1 MLKGF
6 FAHKKSGERKV
17 IYDLPN
23 EYRKKRRTPSPH
35 HAGKCLDSGK
45 TTYVGALVV
54 YWRWQVREYVQ
65 SVVGIQKLTKTAI
78 NEALRRM
85 KKAGIEKAELEAF
98 LREMINGKQKSWL
111 AHCTDAEAL
120 CIDRVISE
128 VLAEHPGLICILRQR
143 YEGRGMTKRKMAE
156 LLNDAHPEWCF
167 STCEKR
173 IANWLAVAEYALY
186 IPMRESFAE
195 KMA

>member
-1 MLKGF
+1 
-6 FAHKKSGERKV
+6 
-17 IYDLPN
+17 
-23 EYRKKRRTPSPH
+23 
-35 HAGKCLDSGK
+35 
-45 TTYVGALVV
+45 
-54 YWRWQVREYVQ
+54 
-65 SVVGIQKLTKTAI
+65 
-78 NEALRRM
+78 
-85 KKAGIEKAELEAF
+85 
-98 LREMINGKQKSWL
+98 MINGKQKSWL

-128 VLAEHPGLICILRQR
+128 VLAEHPGLISVLRQR

-186 IPMRESFAE
+186 IPMRESFAQKNSLIFLRINCFNSGMLRKAVSRGE
-195 KMA
+195 PSA

>member
-1 MLKGF
+1 MQKVF
-6 FAHKKSGERKV
+6 FARKKSGERKV

-23 EYRKKRRTPSPH
+23 KYRQKRGTPSSH

-45 TTYVGALVV
+45 TAHVGALVV
-54 YWRWQVREYVQ
+54 YWRRNMFNQLLA
-65 SVVGIQKLTKTAI
+65 SKKLTKTAI

-85 KKAGIEKAELEAF
+85 KKAGLNKSELEAF
-98 LREMINGKQKSWL
+98 LRDMINGKQKSWL

-128 VLAEHPGLICILRQR
+128 VLAEHPGLISVLRQR

-186 IPMRESFAE
+186 IPMRESFAQ
-195 KMA
+195 KTA